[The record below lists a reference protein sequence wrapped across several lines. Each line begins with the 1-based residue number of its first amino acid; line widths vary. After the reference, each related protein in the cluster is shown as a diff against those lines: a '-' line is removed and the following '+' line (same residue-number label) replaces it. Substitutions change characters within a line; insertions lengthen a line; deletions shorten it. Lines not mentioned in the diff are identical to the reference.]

1 MAQWSDDM
9 PKSSMVASSNP
20 KSATAKKKQKT
31 SSVSSQQILRGSG
44 QKFIQA
50 GDKQS
55 YHAGIAQRQ
64 SVYNIVGHNLRLP
77 RVRKTDGYRL
87 ISGRSQDRN
96 LLPASIPIR
105 LLYRSSPSQLSDV
118 KTQHMH
124 DSSVWSNWQYAVHLG
139 FRNTRSNISIRLL
152 YRSWSSRW
160 TLNESRVE

>member
-118 KTQHMH
+118 KTQQPHNTGMAQRQRAGLITPRSL
-124 DSSVWSNWQYAVHLG
+124 D
-139 FRNTRSNISIRLL
+139 RNQLPVFLQFASFTEAGRHS
-152 YRSWSSRW
+152 
-160 TLNESRVE
+160 